1 MKSFPI
7 ALSVMLLPVCL
18 VAAGGVGAPVPTDDI
33 VCSLKDD
40 DVLLKIGDHDVLKW
54 GTFRKHLNAL
64 DEDVKHPNLQSAI
77 KTATYKARFRK
88 LLRDYVQYGVIA
100 EAARKA
106 GITIP
111 AEEYEKYRAMARK
124 QYANMGKVGERL
136 GKLMD
141 GPDSFYEQNLTNAL
155 LWLEYKK
162 KIIAPKVRVTDESIA
177 NLMKSRCRKNSERMA
192 TNEVKRVQIREIY
205 KKVKGGMDFAE
216 AAKKWSDC
224 ESADNG
230 GLLMDDVDDT
240 KPARFEPGDNHPAI
254 EKVCAALKEGEISEI
269 AETPYA
275 WHILKVMKRHP
286 ATDDEAESVELAH
299 IMLEKEMLK
308 PEFDEAS
315 AKKII
320 YDKTLR
326 AGTNAEFLEL
336 YKQVKIECKVPLMD
350 GESPTS
356 KIKGGKK

>member
-18 VAAGGVGAPVPTDDI
+18 VAAGGVGTPMPTDDI

-88 LLRDYVQYGVIA
+88 LLRDYVQYGVI
-100 EAARKA
+100 
-106 GITIP
+106 
-111 AEEYEKYRAMARK
+111 
-124 QYANMGKVGERL
+124 
-136 GKLMD
+136 
-141 GPDSFYEQNLTNAL
+141 
-155 LWLEYKK
+155 
-162 KIIAPKVRVTDESIA
+162 
-177 NLMKSRCRKNSERMA
+177 
-192 TNEVKRVQIREIY
+192 
-205 KKVKGGMDFAE
+205 AE